1 MSGINTSYR
10 AVEANTKVRRLAYIS
25 ALVDIIGRKD
35 VNEDRAYNLLIQ
47 WSLANSYNLKSYVN
61 QQGEV
66 TSAKYPAR
74 RYIQFAYSTGLLT
87 RTMAT
92 CRVAHQGL
100 LLYEL
105 LQEHRGLED
114 NPFFLDNT
122 EKIFYAFHLLSV
134 DADILL
140 TVFDLTK
147 RFELKL
153 LKELQSAF
161 RDIYLQ
167 RLGQKVSNC
176 DEGPVR
182 QKLLERRALVEH
194 TWKNPERYAE
204 HLVPTRLNWMLDLG
218 LLEPKPFNKHMFILS
233 DMGRLFD
240 SVLPLR
246 IETDGYSDIDDD
258 WLQRSFFSKAVPG
271 LALSISLRSWTT
283 VDQNKLLTLI
293 RDELE
298 SAFQRFQMIGTQ
310 AVPLDIAIQHVCIQL
325 AARFGILIDE
335 SDLTQLLT
343 EELFVAKLGIQVRI
357 LPRPNESYIARTSVT
372 HTEESKQ

>member
-47 WSLANSYNLKSYVN
+47 WSLANSHNLKSYVN

-105 LQEHRGLED
+105 LQEHRGPED

-161 RDIYLQ
+161 RDIYVQ

-182 QKLLERRALVEH
+182 QKLLERRTLVEH
-194 TWKNPERYAE
+194 TWENPERYAE

-310 AVPLDIAIQHVCIQL
+310 AVPLDIAIQYVCIQL

-335 SDLTQLLT
+335 SALTQLLT
-343 EELFVAKLGIQVRI
+343 GELFVAKLGIQVRI